1 MSKLKE
7 IVLEGMVFPATE
19 DSNEEGTVEHE
30 IVINGKSYSA
40 IKNDIPVYE
49 YNRSEP
55 TSSIKLNGEDPFR
68 FGRPIILKGNVDKNF
83 EAWNDKDILIF
94 LGRNNAITLLQ
105 KNEVHKIA
113 VKLDIV

>member
-1 MSKLKE
+1 MAKLKE
-7 IVLEGMVFPATE
+7 IVLDGMVFPVSE
-19 DSNEEGTVEHE
+19 DSNEERIVEHE
-30 IVINGKSYSA
+30 IGVK
-40 IKNDIPVYE
+40 
-49 YNRSEP
+49 
-55 TSSIKLNGEDPFR
+55 SSIKLNGEDPFR
-68 FGRPIILKGNVDKNF
+68 FGRPLILNGNVDKNF